1 MKVKSLI
8 AGVATAVIV
17 PVAGFA
23 GPALASSPGQIDS
36 GTIYRVK
43 NITKNSDFAAS
54 ASATCGDEV
63 QFKALLHNSGFGS
76 VDNVTVKATLP
87 SGGGTSALDVTYDS
101 NGPENSVSASATL
114 NVSSGSASYVS
125 GSSQLLDEDSKIIK
139 SLPDGITNG
148 GVNTGTLNGSTSE
161 FVTFKAKV
169 TCETKPDCK
178 TNPKLCPPPV
188 TPPETPPSTPPTTPA
203 APTKLVNTG
212 PGDVAA
218 AFAVATAAG
227 AMGYRLYLSRRLAR
241 Q

>member
-8 AGVATAVIV
+8 AGVAAAVIV

-23 GPALASSPGQIDS
+23 TPALASSPGQIDS
-36 GTIYRVK
+36 GSIYRVK
-43 NITKNSDFAAS
+43 NVTKNSDFAAS

-87 SGGGTSALDVTYDS
+87 SGGGTSALNVTYDS
-101 NGPENSVSASATL
+101 NGPEHSVSASATL
-114 NVSSGSASYVS
+114 NVNSGNVSYLS
-125 GSSQLLDEDSKIIK
+125 GSSQLLDENNQLIK
-139 SLPDGITNG
+139 SLPDGITSG

-161 FVTFKAKV
+161 FVAFKAKV
-169 TCETKPDCK
+169 ACESKPTCK

-188 TPPETPPSTPPTTPA
+188 TPPSTPPSTPATPA
-203 APTKLVNTG
+203 APTTLVNTG

-218 AFAVATAAG
+218 AFAVVTAAG